1 MKSIRLVV
9 VLDYCKVYIY
19 KTTEICH
26 LAAKTFKKQK
36 TNNKSIKSI
45 TLGKVHNHRK
55 VHTYKTTETCHLAVK
70 TLENKNQ

>member
-9 VLDYCKVYIY
+9 VHDYGKVHIY

-26 LAAKTFKKQK
+26 ISAKTK

-45 TLGKVHNHRK
+45 TIGKVHDYYVQFTSTKQHK
-55 VHTYKTTETCHLAVK
+55 QVIYLLKL
-70 TLENKNQ
+70 